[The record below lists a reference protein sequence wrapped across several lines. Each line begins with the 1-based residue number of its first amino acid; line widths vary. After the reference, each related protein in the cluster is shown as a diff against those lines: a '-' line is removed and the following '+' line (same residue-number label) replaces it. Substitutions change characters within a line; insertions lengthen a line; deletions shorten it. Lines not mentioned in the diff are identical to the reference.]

1 MYFPE
6 ARTYGLSFRVFDVE
20 SKQWSIYW
28 VSSKDGRL
36 GPPVRGVWAGDRCWL
51 TGEDIVDGV
60 AVQVSYSWSDVTD
73 TTAHWEQAYSLD
85 GETWEANWTMD
96 WVRRT
101 DPPDQ
106 TGGPKL
112 TSDFDFVVVDWQ
124 IDHRRLVKPLTGSD
138 EWTTYS
144 SPWTAWTYF
153 NGAVTVDE
161 LGLADE
167 TIRGLTLRLFDPES
181 KQWSIY
187 WVNSTVGRMDDP
199 VVGAF
204 AADGTGIF
212 EAPDVYDGR
221 AILCRFVWSDITE
234 TTAKWRQEFSTDNG
248 RTWEANLV
256 HGLHPAPEPRSL
268 KTHVCMRRRI

>member
-6 ARTYGLSFRVFDVE
+6 TRTYGLSFRVFDVE

-28 VSSKDGRL
+28 VSSKDDRL
-36 GPPVRGVWAGDRCWL
+36 GPPVRGAWAGDRCRL
-51 TGEDIVDGV
+51 TGEDVVDGV
-60 AVQVSYSWSDVTD
+60 AVQVSYSWSDVTH
-73 TTAHWEQAYSLD
+73 TNAHWEQAYSLD
-85 GETWEANWTMD
+85 GETWEVNWTMD

-106 TGGPKL
+106 TGGPKV
-112 TSDFDFVVVDWQ
+112 TSDFDFIVDDWQ
-124 IDHRRLVKPLTGSD
+124 IDHRRLMKPLTGSA

-153 NGAVTVDE
+153 NGAVTIDE

-167 TIRGLTLRLFDPES
+167 TIRGLTLRLFAPES

-187 WVNSTVGRMDDP
+187 WVNSTIGQVTDP
-199 VVGAF
+199 VVGVF
-204 AADGTGIF
+204 SGGTGIF

-234 TTAKWRQEFSTDNG
+234 TTAKWRQEFSTDDG
-248 RTWEANLV
+248 ETWEANWYMDSTRLPS
-256 HGLHPAPEPRSL
+256 HDH
-268 KTHVCMRRRI
+268 